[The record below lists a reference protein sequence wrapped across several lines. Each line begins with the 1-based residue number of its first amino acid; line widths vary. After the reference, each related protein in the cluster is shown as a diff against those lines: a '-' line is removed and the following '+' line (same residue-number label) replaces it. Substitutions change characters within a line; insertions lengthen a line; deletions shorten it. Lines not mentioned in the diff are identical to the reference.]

1 MDEEEIE
8 KTVIAY
14 LKKKGFKQT
23 ELAFQQEQHH
33 STKTAYSSN
42 SANSH
47 TDPDIAHQILSF
59 SELQSVPA
67 QYEEG
72 YSKLR
77 SWTYSSLD
85 LYKHELLHVLYPVFI
100 HCFMDLVAKGH
111 LQEAR
116 AFFNSYRE
124 DHEMMH
130 LRDLQKLEGVLS
142 PSHLEEMEFA
152 HSLRQSKVNM
162 KICQLDMGK
171 VEHWLIFFD
180 RHSGGENKG
189 TSGGNAALLVGN
201 DAGSPAQ
208 GFASGVAPVYSYEL
222 LLQYLHKTQ
231 SITMLGIINERI
243 NFQVSPGQPSSIS
256 DDAEVFML
264 VGSGQDEANLINQKE
279 VHWGLLED
287 TIEER
292 LEKAGGLLSES
303 EKTDAEAKEGELE
316 ENKKRSVEG
325 GKQGASL
332 KKMKKDKVVGATGKA
347 SRTEGSTVS
356 SAPRV
361 KPELSLPAIPTE
373 VEHSILEDL
382 RNRVQLSS
390 VALPSVSFYTFIN
403 THNGLNCSSISHDGS
418 LVAGGFSDSSVKV
431 WDMAKLG
438 QQTGSC
444 IHASMHSQASLKSS
458 LHYDKRQMLG
468 VKIDADGRV
477 KEDGSNAGAAEIHE
491 DDCGSW
497 LLGFAPSFG
506 VKLPSGLKACFVL
519 SEFLVLAI
527 LQGENDLA
535 PTDNVLGSSSGKRCY
550 SLYLG
555 HSGPVYSA
563 TFSPFG
569 DYILSSS
576 SDSTIRLWSTKLNAN
591 LVCYKGHNYPVWDVQ
606 FSPLG
611 HYFASAAH
619 DRTARIWSVERIQPL
634 RIIAGHLSDV
644 DCVQWHANCNYI
656 ATGSSDKTVRL
667 WDLQSGE
674 CARIFIGHR
683 SMVLSLAMSPDGRYM
698 ASGDEDGNIMMWD
711 LSSGRCV
718 TPLVGHTSCVW
729 TLDFSCEGSLLAS
742 GSADC
747 TVKLWDVTSSTRV
760 PKTEEVK
767 SGNTTNRLRSLR
779 TLPTK
784 STPVYALRF
793 SRRNL
798 LFAAGALSAYQ

>member
-8 KTVIAY
+8 KAVIAY

-23 ELAFQQEQHH
+23 ELAFQEEQQHQH
-33 STKTAYSSN
+33 PKNNT
-42 SANSH
+42 
-47 TDPDIAHQILSF
+47 TDTDIANQIISF
-59 SELQSVPA
+59 SESESVPA
-67 QYEEG
+67 QYHDG

-85 LYKHELLHVLYPVFI
+85 LYKHELLRILYPVFV

-111 LQEAR
+111 IQEAR
-116 AFFNSYRE
+116 AFFNSFRE

-152 HSLRQSKVNM
+152 HSLRQSKVNI
-162 KICQLDMGK
+162 KICQ
-171 VEHWLIFFD
+171 
-180 RHSGGENKG
+180 
-189 TSGGNAALLVGN
+189 
-201 DAGSPAQ
+201 
-208 GFASGVAPVYSYEL
+208 YSYDL

-231 SITMLGIINERI
+231 SITMLGIINEHI
-243 NFQVSPGQPSSIS
+243 NFQVSPGQPISIS
-256 DDAEVFML
+256 DDAEVVTL
-264 VGSGQDEANLINQKE
+264 VGSGQDAANLINQKE
-279 VHWGLLED
+279 IHWGLLED
-287 TIEER
+287 SLEER
-292 LEKAGGLLSES
+292 LDKAGGLLSDS
-303 EKTDAEAKEGELE
+303 EKTEGETKEGESE

-325 GKQGASL
+325 GKQGTSL
-332 KKMKKDKVVGATGKA
+332 KKLKKDKVVGTTGKA
-347 SRTEGSTVS
+347 ARTEGNTVS
-356 SAPRV
+356 VAPHV
-361 KPELSLPAIPTE
+361 KPELALPVIPTE

-382 RNRVQLSS
+382 RNRVQLSN

-418 LVAGGFSDSSVKV
+418 LVAGGFTDSSLKV
-431 WDMAKLG
+431 WDMALLG
-438 QQTGSC
+438 QQTD
-444 IHASMHSQASLKSS
+444 SS
-458 LHYDKRQMLG
+458 ILQDDTDLARAENIL
-468 VKIDADGRV
+468 
-477 KEDGSNAGAAEIHE
+477 GSN
-491 DDCGSW
+491 
-497 LLGFAPSFG
+497 
-506 VKLPSGLKACFVL
+506 V
-519 SEFLVLAI
+519 
-527 LQGENDLA
+527 
-535 PTDNVLGSSSGKRCY
+535 GKRSY
-550 SLYLG
+550 TLYRG
-555 HSGPVYSA
+555 HSGPIYSA

-569 DYILSSS
+569 DFLLSSS

-611 HYFASAAH
+611 HYFASSSH
-619 DRTARIWSVERIQPL
+619 DRTARIWSMDRIQPL
-634 RIIAGHLSDV
+634 RIMAGHLSDV

-667 WDLQSGE
+667 WDVQSGE
-674 CARIFIGHR
+674 CVRIFIGHR

-698 ASGDEDGNIMMWD
+698 ASGDEDGTIMMWD

-729 TLDFSCEGSLLAS
+729 TLNFSCEGSLLAS

-760 PKTEEVK
+760 PKTEENK
-767 SGNTTNRLRSLR
+767 SGTTTNRLRSLK

-798 LFAAGALSAYQ
+798 LFAAGALSTNG